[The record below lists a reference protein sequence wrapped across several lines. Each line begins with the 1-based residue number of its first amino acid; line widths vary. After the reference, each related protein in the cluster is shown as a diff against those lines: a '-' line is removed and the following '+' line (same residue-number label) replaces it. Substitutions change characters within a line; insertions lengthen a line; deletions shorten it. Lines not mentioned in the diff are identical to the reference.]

1 MKSFLLAILLVGGNI
16 MAITAQT
23 DKGIDNR
30 AIDTLDL
37 KKYVGLWY
45 EIARFDHPFER
56 GLVGVTTEYII
67 KHGGNIE
74 VIGRGYQDSLRG
86 EKKEIVGHVHIPDTT
101 RPRVLRVTFFLIFN
115 TDYHILEVEKDYS
128 AALIGSSECDHL
140 WIVSRTPTL
149 PPQKLKDLM
158 QRAQRRGYDTTTLIF
173 VPHEQ
178 KQIRKELTGL

>member
-1 MKSFLLAILLVGGNI
+1 
-16 MAITAQT
+16 MAVTAQT

-101 RPRVLRVTFFLIFN
+101 RPGVLRVTFFLIFN

-140 WIVSRTPTL
+140 LDREPYPDSPAPEIKRFNATGTTKRLRHDHPDIRPTRAKTNSERVNRTLSYFP
-149 PPQKLKDLM
+149 
-158 QRAQRRGYDTTTLIF
+158 YF
-173 VPHEQ
+173 
-178 KQIRKELTGL
+178 